1 MKKSKKIIGIVL
13 CFILIFS
20 ITATILIVS
29 ANTKQ
34 TDVVI
39 TVDKTELTTGDSAIV
54 SVKVKTNYPV
64 ATMSIPVFYDKTL
77 VEVSNTTALLGDYS
91 VKSVTTDL
99 KSKDTS
105 KVYANTGV
113 NSDKFGFVLVTYIG
127 GAKQE
132 VPELIDEVVLTFK
145 ITAKS
150 AVNGTEIIKCVSQS
164 AKTESNVAGMLYFGA
179 TVNGNVIDAV
189 PENVEKVDLSKAQA
203 SVSIGLVGNTL
214 TLNPN
219 APFEA
224 KIDLDNNLDGKY
236 TGTIYGFDTL
246 GWNENWEADGSISDF
261 FTTAYGDQ
269 YLEVIVGEAG
279 VETTG
284 TIVNVLDKNG
294 DIIES
299 YIFIYFGD
307 MDGDGAVGFSDSA
320 TAYDYEMLFEGIDT
334 LDTFIAGDIDGD
346 TMPGFADA
354 ATMFD
359 WEMLAEGMPFQSD
372 IAEKIYGNIIYEIF

>member
-34 TDVVI
+34 TDVII
-39 TVDKTELTTGDSAIV
+39 TVDKTELSTGESAMV

-77 VEVSNTTALLGDYS
+77 VDVSSTTAILGDYS
-91 VKSVTTDL
+91 VKSVTTDYQ
-99 KSKDTS
+99 SRDTS
-105 KVYANTGV
+105 KIYANTGI

-132 VPELIDEVVLTFK
+132 VPEKIDEVVLTFK

-150 AVNGTEIIKCVSQS
+150 AVNGTGIIKCVSQS

-189 PENVEKVDLSKAQA
+189 PENVENIDLSKAQA
-203 SVSIGLVGNTL
+203 SVTIGLVGNTL
-214 TLNPN
+214 THKSN
-219 APFEA
+219 APFKA
-224 KIDLDNNLDGKY
+224 VVDLDNNLDGKY

-246 GWNENWEADGSISDF
+246 GWNENWETDGSISDF

-269 YLEVIVGEAG
+269 YLEVITGESG

-284 TIVNVLDKNG
+284 TIINVLDKNG
-294 DIIES
+294 DVIET

-307 MDGDGAVGFSDSA
+307 MDGDGAVGLSDSA
-320 TAYDYEMLFEGIDT
+320 IAEDYEMLFEGIDT
-334 LDTFIAGDIDGD
+334 LDTFMAGDLDAD
-346 TMPGFADA
+346 SMPGLSDS

-359 WEMLAEGMPFQSD
+359 WEMLAEGMPLQSD
-372 IAEKIYGNIIYEIF
+372 IAKNVYGNIIYEIF